1 LLYSI
6 YSMDYQL
13 NSNDKLQLQEMIK
26 SNDVEDKTDL
36 IRATKHSKIIREQVK
51 LLEQLKQEHSELYK
65 NNFQDFDTLTVEKCS
80 FLFQNYTDIY
90 NKVLKN
96 EINLEI
102 LNKFLDTL
110 ELIENGEVDQHE
122 ASVKVGTYLKELYVD
137 SALKKTEKM
146 DAENSKDI
154 LNNDIMEISWNEYKR
169 VGS

>member
-1 LLYSI
+1 
-6 YSMDYQL
+6 MDYQL
-13 NSNDKLQLQEMIK
+13 SKNDKLQLQEMIK
-26 SNDVEDKTDL
+26 TNDVEDKTEL
-36 IRATKHSKIIREQVK
+36 IRATKHSKLIREQVK

-96 EINLEI
+96 EVNLDI
-102 LNKFLDTL
+102 LNKFLDAL

-137 SALKKTEKM
+137 SALRKTEKM
-146 DAENSKDI
+146 DAENTNKD
-154 LNNDIMEISWNEYKR
+154 DEKKEIMEISWSEYKR
-169 VGS
+169 VRS

>member
-1 LLYSI
+1 
-6 YSMDYQL
+6 MDYQL
-13 NSNDKLQLQEMIK
+13 SNNDKLQLQEMIK
-26 SNDVEDKTDL
+26 TNDVEDKTEL
-36 IRATKHSKIIREQVK
+36 IRATKHSKLIRDQVK
-51 LLEQLKQEHSELYK
+51 LLEQLKQDYSQLYK
-65 NNFQDFDTLTVEKCS
+65 SNFQEFDTLTVEKCH

-96 EINLEI
+96 EINLDI

-146 DAENSKDI
+146 DAENS
-154 LNNDIMEISWNEYKR
+154 NNDDEKNEIMEISWSEYKR
-169 VGS
+169 VGL

>member
-1 LLYSI
+1 
-6 YSMDYQL
+6 MDYQL
-13 NSNDKLQLQEMIK
+13 SNNDKLQLQEMIK
-26 SNDVEDKTDL
+26 TNDVEDKTEL
-36 IRATKHSKIIREQVK
+36 IRATKHSKLIREQVK

-96 EINLEI
+96 EVNLEI
-102 LNKFLDTL
+102 LNKFLDAL

-137 SALKKTEKM
+137 SALRKTEKM
-146 DAENSKDI
+146 DAENTNKD
-154 LNNDIMEISWNEYKR
+154 DEKKEIMEISWSEYKR
-169 VGS
+169 VRS

>member
-1 LLYSI
+1 
-6 YSMDYQL
+6 MDYKL
-13 NSNDKLQLQEMIK
+13 SSNDKLQLQEMIK
-26 SNDVEDKTDL
+26 TNDVEDKTDL
-36 IRATKHSKIIREQVK
+36 IRATKHSKKIREQVK

-102 LNKFLDTL
+102 LNKFLDAL

-146 DAENSKDI
+146 DAENSKDDEI
-154 LNNDIMEISWNEYKR
+154 NNDIMEISWSEYKR
-169 VGS
+169 VRS

>member
-1 LLYSI
+1 
-6 YSMDYQL
+6 MDYQL
-13 NSNDKLQLQEMIK
+13 SNNDKLQLQEMIK
-26 SNDVEDKTDL
+26 TNDVEDKTDL
-36 IRATKHSKIIREQVK
+36 IRATKHSKLIREQVK
-51 LLEQLKQEHSELYK
+51 LLEQLKREHSELYK

-96 EINLEI
+96 EVNLEI
-102 LNKFLDTL
+102 LNKFLDAL

-146 DAENSKDI
+146 DTENSNKDDK
-154 LNNDIMEISWNEYKR
+154 NNEFVEISWSEYKR
-169 VGS
+169 VRS

>member
-1 LLYSI
+1 
-6 YSMDYQL
+6 MDYQL
-13 NSNDKLQLQEMIK
+13 SSNDKLQLQEMIK
-26 SNDVEDKTDL
+26 TNDVEDKTDL

-51 LLEQLKQEHSELYK
+51 LLEQLKREHSELYK

-102 LNKFLDTL
+102 LNKFLDAL

-146 DAENSKDI
+146 DAENSKNDEV
-154 LNNDIMEISWNEYKR
+154 NNDIMEISWSEYKR
-169 VGS
+169 VRS

>member
-1 LLYSI
+1 
-6 YSMDYQL
+6 MDYKL
-13 NSNDKLQLQEMIK
+13 SSNDKLQLQEMIK
-26 SNDVEDKTDL
+26 TNDVEDKTDL
-36 IRATKHSKIIREQVK
+36 IRATKHSKLIREQVK
-51 LLEQLKQEHSELYK
+51 LLEQLKREHSELYK

-102 LNKFLDTL
+102 LNKFLDAL

-146 DAENSKDI
+146 DAENSNNDDEK
-154 LNNDIMEISWNEYKR
+154 NDIMEISWSEYKR
-169 VGS
+169 VRS